1 MAVINAL
8 IASNARHAV
17 NGKNKLS
24 HGHSLK
30 KLHLHLCQLRLQDWA
45 QLLRRDGLEATP
57 GSVQQAIAAHCKVIF
72 FSVLVFTS
80 SPFQFARPFKHKS
93 DEEGHTRVARASTGF
108 EQRGAQAL

>member
-57 GSVQQAIAAHCKVIF
+57 GSVQQAIAAH
-72 FSVLVFTS
+72 
-80 SPFQFARPFKHKS
+80 HKS